1 MKIIKLLVEHGADI
15 NRQTKNDLTSL
26 MWATGYQKTEPV
38 KILLQLGADK
48 SLRDNRGLTA
58 LMIAKENNFKE
69 IIKLLEQ

>member
-1 MKIIKLLVEHGADI
+1 
-15 NRQTKNDLTSL
+15 
-26 MWATGYQKTEPV
+26 MWATGYQKTEAV